1 MNVPR
6 LGLAVVGAL
15 IAFALPAVAQ
25 ANEVTKWNSIALNTV
40 AAQPPISSAP
50 NSSAVFMAMTQG
62 AVYGAVNSIDNQG
75 RPMYLVRWSF
85 PLASKETAVA
95 TAAYRVLDTTF
106 PAQHAALK
114 AEYDA
119 SLANIP
125 DGLRKSFGV
134 EAGKTAAAAMLRQG
148 HDDARMVVPCSFG
161 AFVPGVWQP
170 LADPT
175 GAPVCDPSAWVKDAK
190 PFLIYNSSDF
200 RTAGPYPLGSAAYAA
215 DYNEVKELGSVNSTT
230 RTPLQSRPCGVL
242 AIEPGPELQPPGAE
256 VRGRELARY
265 QRQCTAVR
273 DDRPDCGGSRS
284 SLPGATSTPRL
295 FWRPMAA
302 IRHGGDDGNPATVGD
317 PTWTPLFNPSLPV
330 AVGGVGPALNTPPYP
345 EHPSGAVTYASA
357 TMHAFQSFFGTDD
370 KTFYVTSSRFPGEQL
385 SFDHFSALV
394 NQVVEARIWAG
405 IHFRNAD
412 VQAANLGREIQAWT
426 HAHYFLRPLTVQRGS
441 GPGARSHA
449 T

>member
-6 LGLAVVGAL
+6 FGLAVIGAL
-15 IAFALPAVAQ
+15 IALALPAVAQ
-25 ANEVTKWNSIALNTV
+25 ANEVTKWNSIALSTV
-40 AAQPPISSAP
+40 AAQPPVGSAP
-50 NSSAVFMAMTQG
+50 NASAVFMAMTQG
-62 AVYGAVNSIDNQG
+62 AVYGAVNSIDG
-75 RPMYLVRWSF
+75 RGPTYLVRWSF
-85 PLASKETAVA
+85 PLASKDAAIA

-106 PAQHAALK
+106 PVQHEALK

-119 SLANIP
+119 SLENIP
-125 DGLRKSFGV
+125 DGFRKTFGV

-148 HDDARMVVPCSFG
+148 HDARAVIPCSFG
-161 AFVPGVWQP
+161 FFVPGVWQP
-170 LADPT
+170 LADAT
-175 GAPVCDPSAWVKDAK
+175 GAPLCDPSAWVKDAA
-190 PFLIYNSSDF
+190 PFLVYSASDF

-215 DYNEVKELGSVNSTT
+215 DYNEVKELGSLNSAT
-230 RTPLQSRPCGVL
+230 RTPLQTHL
-242 AIEPGPELQPPGAE
+242 AVFWQSNPAPNYNLLAQRFVAE
-256 VRGRELARY
+256 NSLDTTDSARLFAMIDL
-265 QRQCTAVR
+265 TAA
-273 DDRPDCGGSRS
+273 DAIITAWSDKY
-284 SLPGATSTPRL
+284 ARL

-345 EHPSGAVTYASA
+345 DHPSGALSYASA

-412 VQAANLGREIQAWT
+412 VQAANLGREIEAWA
-426 HAHYFLRPLTVQRGS
+426 HLHYFPS
-441 GPGARSHA
+441 AR
-449 T
+449 

>member
-6 LGLAVVGAL
+6 FGLAVIGAL
-15 IAFALPAVAQ
+15 IALALPAVAQ
-25 ANEVTKWNSIALNTV
+25 ANEVTKWNSIALSTV
-40 AAQPPISSAP
+40 AAQPPVGSAP
-50 NSSAVFMAMTQG
+50 NASAVFMAMTQG
-62 AVYGAVNSIDNQG
+62 AVYGAVNSIDG
-75 RPMYLVRWSF
+75 RGPTYLVRWSF
-85 PLASKETAVA
+85 PLASKDAAIA

-119 SLANIP
+119 SLENIP
-125 DGLRKSFGV
+125 DGFRKTFGV

-148 HDDARMVVPCSFG
+148 HDARAVIPCSFG
-161 AFVPGVWQP
+161 FFVPGVWQP
-170 LADPT
+170 LADAT
-175 GAPVCDPSAWVKDAK
+175 GAPLCDPSAWVKDAA
-190 PFLIYNSSDF
+190 PFLVYSASDF

-215 DYNEVKELGSVNSTT
+215 DYNEVKELGSLNSAT
-230 RTPLQSRPCGVL
+230 RTPLQTHL
-242 AIEPGPELQPPGAE
+242 AVFWQSNPAPNYNLLAQRFVAE
-256 VRGRELARY
+256 NSLDTTDSARLFAMIDL
-265 QRQCTAVR
+265 TAA
-273 DDRPDCGGSRS
+273 DAIITAWSDKY
-284 SLPGATSTPRL
+284 ARL

-345 EHPSGAVTYASA
+345 DHPSGALSYASA

-412 VQAANLGREIQAWT
+412 VQAANLGREIEAWA
-426 HAHYFLRPLTVQRGS
+426 HLHYFPS
-441 GPGARSHA
+441 AR
-449 T
+449 